1 MRKLSR
7 RSFLI
12 GLAGAVSAVA
22 GWVSFPWLRELF
34 QDFYNRLLQK
44 PGNLLTPRLR
54 LYSLRDLNHSDQFDV
69 CIIGSGPAGSVLAMS
84 FVHSGFKTL
93 ILESGLDLQHSDP
106 RVQKLDVY
114 RSSGPV
120 LYPVVATRLR
130 ALGGAS
136 NLWTGRCSRLH
147 PLDFEKNAY
156 IPDKADWPITY
167 DELEP
172 YYDRA
177 EKTLRVRGGHLSD
190 YHPPRKNALPLPPD
204 TDITALKSLMQKAD
218 ITVDYSPTSTGRY
231 GKGPIKTARDLL
243 PDISTY
249 PSAKIVSGVTV
260 TDIIPDSDGRI
271 VNVAVKTL
279 DGESRQIRARV
290 YVIACGALESTRL
303 LLLSRSQ
310 KFPEGIGNRYNL
322 VGSCFTEHPNLI
334 FSGKIRYTKPPTH
347 FQLGRSHQFYDQFKK
362 QGMGSVILAFYWEPK
377 TPEVL
382 RIAATLE
389 MRPVDRNRITL
400 TSDLKDYFGNPGAEV
415 FLSFSDD
422 DIRTMN
428 HVRSLVKE
436 IYSRLGSNEFREE
449 PMTWSHHHIG
459 TCRMGSNPKSSVVD
473 RDLRIHDSPN
483 LYVASSAVF
492 VTGGAAHPT
501 LSITAL
507 SHRLADHLVERLRH
521 ENI

>member
-12 GLAGAVSAVA
+12 GLAGAASAVA
-22 GWVSFPWLRELF
+22 SWLSFPRLRELF
-34 QDFYNRLLQK
+34 PGLYNRLLQK
-44 PGNLLTPRLR
+44 PGNLPSPSLR
-54 LYSLRDLNHSDQFDV
+54 LYSPKDLNQSGQFDV

-84 FVHSGFKTL
+84 LAHNGSKIL
-93 ILESGLDLQHSDP
+93 ILESGLDLSHSDP

-120 LYPVVATRLR
+120 TYPVVATRLR

-156 IPDKADWPITY
+156 TPDDAHWPITY
-167 DELEP
+167 DQLEP
-172 YYDRA
+172 YYERA
-177 EKTLRVRGGHLSD
+177 EKTLRVRGGHLSN

-204 TDITALKSLMQKAD
+204 TDIAALKSLMRKAG
-218 ITVDYSPTSTGRY
+218 ITVDYSSTSTGRF
-231 GKGPIKTARDLL
+231 GKGPVKTARDLL
-243 PDISTY
+243 PDISIS
-249 PSAKIVSGVTV
+249 PNARIISGVTV
-260 TDIIPDSDGRI
+260 TELVPDPDGRI
-271 VNVAVKTL
+271 VNVVVKTL

-310 KFPEGIGNRYNL
+310 TFPEGIGNRYNL

-334 FSGKIRYTKPPTH
+334 FSGKITYDKPPPH
-347 FQLGRSHQFYDQFKK
+347 FQLGRSHQFYEQFKK

-377 TPEVL
+377 TPGIL
-382 RIAATLE
+382 KIAATLE
-389 MRPVDRNRITL
+389 MRPMDKNLVSL
-400 TSDLKDYFGNPGAEV
+400 ASDLKDYFGSPGLDV
-415 FLSFSDD
+415 SLSFSDD
-422 DIRTMN
+422 DIRTMD
-428 HVRSLVKE
+428 HARSLVKS
-436 IYSRLGSNEFREE
+436 IYSELGGGDVQEE
-449 PMTWSHHHIG
+449 PMSWSHHHIG
-459 TCRMGSNPKSSVVD
+459 TCRMGDDPKRSVVD
-473 RDLRIHDSPN
+473 RNLRVHDSPN

-507 SHRLADHLVERLRH
+507 SHRLADHLIARLRD